1 MTTEPEPAL
10 LHVVRGTPDDVEL
23 AALTAVV
30 SAIVV
35 AAGLAGGSENRP
47 HWSSPRTLV
56 RRPIGHG
63 PGAWHASGLP
73 G

>member
-1 MTTEPEPAL
+1 MTTEPERPL
-10 LHVVRGTPDDVEL
+10 LHVVRGTPDDAEL

-30 SAIVV
+30 SVI
-35 AAGLAGGSENRP
+35 AAKGGSGGSQHRP
-47 HWSSPRTLV
+47 HWSSPRSLL

>member
-1 MTTEPEPAL
+1 L
-10 LHVVRGTPDDVEL
+10 LTVDRGMPDDTEL

-35 AAGLAGGSENRP
+35 NSSHAAGSQHRP
-47 HWSSPRTLV
+47 HWSSPRALL

>member
-1 MTTEPEPAL
+1 MTTEPERPL

-30 SAIVV
+30 SVI
-35 AAGLAGGSENRP
+35 AAKGGSGGSQHRP
-47 HWSSPRTLV
+47 HWSSPRSLL